1 MIIQK
6 YGQMENKKK
15 FYETDVGKELILKTI
30 PSLIVKLENLGKT
43 LEKINDILNEMNSLF
58 LEYKKL
64 NDGRNNT
71 KHV

>member
-1 MIIQK
+1 
-6 YGQMENKKK
+6 MENKKK